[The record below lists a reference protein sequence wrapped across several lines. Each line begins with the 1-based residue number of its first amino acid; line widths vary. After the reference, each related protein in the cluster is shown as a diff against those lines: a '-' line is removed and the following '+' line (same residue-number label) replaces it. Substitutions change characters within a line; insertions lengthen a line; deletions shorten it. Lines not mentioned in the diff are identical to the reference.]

1 MVTWMDARGCHVDA
15 TKRLANADGVNTVA
29 RSMVKE
35 RAIGRY
41 WRYAGTVPNASS
53 VANGM
58 RPMLNAVR

>member
-1 MVTWMDARGCHVDA
+1 MDARGCDVDA
-15 TKRLANADGVNTVA
+15 GKRLANADGANTVA
-29 RSMVKE
+29 RSMAKA

-41 WRYAGTVPNASS
+41 LHYAGIVPNASS